1 MESFGDRLKRLR
13 RDPAPG
19 APKTSPAPVE
29 ESPHAGVG
37 ERRDWLRKRLR
48 DRAATQGER
57 RSAQN
62 SPASGL
68 PTTQHAT
75 SKGMPRDLAEF
86 SNVHGSF
93 AARVIDLPA
102 EHQHGHFRLSEVDAA
117 EDLAWLARDA
127 ALLDFDPR
135 RAVYLDIETTGL
147 SGGAGTWPFMVALGR
162 FEGDRFVL
170 WQGFMR
176 NPHEEAALLF
186 EVAARIHASSGVV
199 SFFGK
204 SFDRHRL
211 EDKMRMHSIPAGFAE
226 RPHLD
231 LYYPLNRLYTR
242 RASWDKL
249 ARGAAAPPGG
259 GLGDGKLGTM
269 ERGLIGLKR
278 QADLSGAHAPAAWF
292 AFLDQ
297 RPHLLEEVFR
307 HNALD
312 VWSLVALLAH
322 LGRTKSEMRAD
333 GTPLAG
339 PPLARALGLA
349 GLARDHGERA
359 VECAYLDLA
368 HHRLEAE
375 PVRGFLNGIQPEDRV
390 PAQAPAEMALWQA
403 DALRLA
409 GESERALA
417 AYTALEIRRQLPARV
432 LAQSAAE
439 RAKLLERA
447 TKDFAAA
454 LSACEVARAAAV
466 RGLCSARFRAELD
479 KRAARLQTLL
489 KRDNEQA

>member
-13 RDPAPG
+13 REDAPAP
-19 APKTSPAPVE
+19 KPVE
-29 ESPHAGVG
+29 ESPHSGVG

-48 DRAATQGER
+48 DRAATQGEGPGKAR
-57 RSAQN
+57 RN
-62 SPASGL
+62 FASGL
-68 PTTQHAT
+68 PPTSHAT
-75 SKGMPRDLAEF
+75 HTGMPRDLAEF
-86 SNVHGSF
+86 SNSHGAF

-102 EHQHGHFRLSEVDAA
+102 NHRHGHICLSEVDAA
-117 EDLAWLARDA
+117 EDLAWLARDPA
-127 ALLDFDPR
+127 IAQLDPR
-135 RAVYLDIETTGL
+135 QAVYLDIETTGL

-186 EVAARIHASSGVV
+186 EVAERIQASAGVV

-211 EDKMRMHSIPAGFAE
+211 EDKMRMHRIPAGFAE

-242 RASWDKL
+242 RAGWDKL
-249 ARGAAAPPGG
+249 ARGAAPPPGG

-278 QADLSGAHAPAAWF
+278 EADLSGAHAPAAWF

-312 VWSLVALLAH
+312 VWSLVALLAF
-322 LGRTKSEMRAD
+322 LGRTKSEARAD
-333 GTPLAG
+333 GAPLAG

-359 VECAYLDLA
+359 AECAYLDLA
-368 HHRLEAE
+368 HQRLAAE
-375 PVRGFLNGIQPEDRV
+375 PVRGFLGTANRDDPV
-390 PAQAPAEMALWQA
+390 PAQAPAELALWQA

-409 GESERALA
+409 GETERALL
-417 AYTALEIRRQLPARV
+417 AYTALESRRQLPARV

-439 RAKLLERA
+439 RAKLLERVI
-447 TKDFAAA
+447 KDYAGARA
-454 LSACEVARAAAV
+454 ACEVARAAAV
-466 RGLCSARFRAELD
+466 RGLCTARFCAELD
-479 KRAARLQTLL
+479 KRAKRLQALL
-489 KRDNEQA
+489 DRDA